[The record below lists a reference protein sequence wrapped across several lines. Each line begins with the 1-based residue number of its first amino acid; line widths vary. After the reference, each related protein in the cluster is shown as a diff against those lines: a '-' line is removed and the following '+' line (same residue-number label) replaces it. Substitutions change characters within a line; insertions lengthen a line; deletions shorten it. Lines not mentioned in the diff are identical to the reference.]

1 MVLAAPIVP
10 LPAPKNVLIQWESPD
25 ADVKKELVFAGVEVT
40 DPDEYQAK
48 YGDSLLEAHQLP
60 VEALKISIPDGQKLA
75 VDSNSNELPLLTGDV
90 KSLKLINLKCHDLEE
105 YSAQI

>member
-1 MVLAAPIVP
+1 M
-10 LPAPKNVLIQWESPD
+10 
-25 ADVKKELVFAGVEVT
+25 FAGVEVT

-48 YGDSLLEAHQLP
+48 HGDSLLEAHQLP
-60 VEALKISIPDGQKLA
+60 VEALKISIPDGHKLA

-105 YSAQI
+105 YSAQV